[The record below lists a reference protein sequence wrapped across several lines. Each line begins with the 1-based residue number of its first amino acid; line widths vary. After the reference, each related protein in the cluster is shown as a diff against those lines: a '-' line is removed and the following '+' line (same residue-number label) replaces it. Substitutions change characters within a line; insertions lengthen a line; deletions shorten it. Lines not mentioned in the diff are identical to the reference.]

1 MKTAKEEALDLLDRL
16 PDDVSMDTLVAELQF
31 RASVLR
37 GLAQADRGE
46 GISPKSIPFVFD
58 RYLQAERRGKPD
70 GLGLGLTIARH
81 IIELHGG
88 TIEASSRGKGYG
100 AVFTVQLPTSLKD
113 DNPAHNPNDG
123 LTRFAKT

>member
-46 GISPKSIPFVFD
+46 GISHAELNDRIDAWQKSSG
-58 RYLQAERRGKPD
+58 RQKPSK
-70 GLGLGLTIARH
+70 I
-81 IIELHGG
+81 
-88 TIEASSRGKGYG
+88 
-100 AVFTVQLPTSLKD
+100 
-113 DNPAHNPNDG
+113 
-123 LTRFAKT
+123 